1 MGPADHFPHFNYADE
16 GPGILAFASLPSPL
30 PCPGGTDTGAG
41 VLRGARDCSWGGG
54 GGDREVHRGSKGED
68 SFKDFRYCT
77 NAFGQCTVAAPFA
90 VLDFGKTQV
99 PTEGGRLCDCV
110 HPLTKG
116 TAG

>member
-1 MGPADHFPHFNYADE
+1 MRGPAFLPLPPSPPPSLALAE
-16 GPGILAFASLPSPL
+16 LTLGQASSAGPGIAV
-30 PCPGGTDTGAG
+30 GG
-41 VLRGARDCSWGGG
+41 GGG